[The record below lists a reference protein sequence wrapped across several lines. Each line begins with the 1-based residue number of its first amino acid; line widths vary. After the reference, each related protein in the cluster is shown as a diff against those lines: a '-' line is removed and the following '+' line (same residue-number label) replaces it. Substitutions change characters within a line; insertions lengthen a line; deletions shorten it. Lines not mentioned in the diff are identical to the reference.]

1 MNDTVVSDP
10 LRLGVAVV
18 GLGVGEQHARA
29 FQRHPAC
36 QLRSVYDLDP
46 LHAHTVGQRLGG
58 VPVADSFASILRD
71 PTVDVVSIASFDDA
85 HFAQVCKAL
94 DAGKHLFV
102 EKPLCRSLEEL
113 QRIKTTWQR
122 SGRHHLESNLVLRAA
137 PLYRWLHGLV
147 RDGTLGTLY
156 AIDGEYLYGRLEKIT
171 EGWRKDVPD
180 YSVIQGG
187 GVHLVDLM
195 LSLAGERPETVW
207 AAGNRLCSTD
217 TAFRYDD
224 YVAATFRFPSGL
236 VGRITANFGCVHR
249 HHHVLRVFGTK
260 GTFLYDDMGARV
272 HASRDSAATADPVH
286 LSALP
291 ETKGDLIPAFVD
303 RLRSGSESAEA
314 IERECSLI
322 GACVAASASAV
333 EACEREIVYV

>member
-1 MNDTVVSDP
+1 MKNTVVSNP
-10 LRLGVAVV
+10 ERIGAAVV

-36 QLRSVYDLDP
+36 ELRSVHDLDSSRA
-46 LHAHTVGQRLGG
+46 HAVGQRLGG
-58 VPVADSFASILRD
+58 VPVAESFTAILSD

-85 HFAQVCKAL
+85 HFAQVCDAL

-113 QRIKTTWQR
+113 RRIKTTWQR
-122 SGRHHLESNLVLRAA
+122 SGRRHLESNLVLRAA
-137 PLYRWLHGLV
+137 PLYRWLHDLV
-147 RDGTLGTLY
+147 RDGKLGTLY

-171 EGWRKDVPD
+171 HGWRKDVAD
-180 YSVIQGG
+180 YSVMQGG

-195 LSLAGERPETVW
+195 LSLAGERPQTVW
-207 AAGNRLCSTD
+207 AAGNRVCSTG
-217 TAFRYDD
+217 TEFRYDD

-249 HHHVLRVFGTK
+249 HHHVLRVFGTT
-260 GTFLYDDMGARV
+260 GTFIYDDRGARL
-272 HASRDSAATADPVH
+272 HSNRDPSVGVEAVRLP
-286 LSALP
+286 ALP

-303 RLRSGSESAEA
+303 RLRSGVDSAVA
-314 IERECSLI
+314 MERECGLI
-322 GACVAASASAV
+322 GACAAASVAAA
-333 EACEREIVYV
+333 ERCEREIVYV